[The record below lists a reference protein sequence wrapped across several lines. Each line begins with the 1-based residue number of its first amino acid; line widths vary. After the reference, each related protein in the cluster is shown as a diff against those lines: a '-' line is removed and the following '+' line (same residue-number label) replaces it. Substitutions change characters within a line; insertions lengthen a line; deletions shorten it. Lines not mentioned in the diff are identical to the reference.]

1 MHILFAG
8 GGTAG
13 HINPAL
19 AVANYIKTVRPDTTI
34 SYIGTANGLESRLV
48 PAAGYDFYT
57 IEVAGFQ
64 RKQSLQNIKKNIA
77 AIGKAVNGSL
87 ASKKLLKELKPDV
100 VVGTGGYVSGPVL
113 RQAAKLGIKTAIHE
127 QNAFPGVTTKM
138 LLYSAD
144 KVMLAM
150 PEAKERL
157 KFDREYIIT
166 GNPIR
171 NSLITANRSE
181 SRKKLGLA
189 AGEKLVLSFGGSLGA
204 RAINE
209 SMAGVIKHAA
219 DSGDFCVYHATGRSG
234 YNGMIEL
241 MNETG
246 IETNSHCVRVVEYID
261 NMNELLAAADL
272 VICRAGAITLG
283 ELEACGKPSILIP
296 SPYVAENHQYFNALT
311 LKDNGAAEL
320 IEEKD
325 LTSER
330 LLSEVLALVSN
341 DERLKSMSE
350 NARRIAITG
359 ADKKIADVIFE
370 LAESSGKK

>member
-1 MHILFAG
+1 M
-8 GGTAG
+8 
-13 HINPAL
+13 
-19 AVANYIKTVRPDTTI
+19 
-34 SYIGTANGLESRLV
+34 
-48 PAAGYDFYT
+48 
-57 IEVAGFQ
+57 
-64 RKQSLQNIKKNIA
+64 
-77 AIGKAVNGSL
+77 
-87 ASKKLLKELKPDV
+87 
-100 VVGTGGYVSGPVL
+100 
-113 RQAAKLGIKTAIHE
+113 
-127 QNAFPGVTTKM
+127 TTKM

-219 DSGDFCVYHATGRSG
+219 DNGDFCVYHATGRSG